1 VQDGDIVTAIVA
13 GEPAGLTA
21 AYDRYASA
29 LHAYCWSLLA
39 EPIDAADAVQ
49 DTFIIAAEKAGGLRD
64 RELLRPWLY
73 ALARNECFRRLR
85 AQGMSAP
92 LEAAGDVAVDL
103 PEPGSGLEREELR
116 ALVVAALA
124 GLSPGD
130 REVIELNLRHV
141 LDGADLADVLGVS
154 RSQTNALVSRARAQF
169 EGSLGALLTARLGRR
184 SCPEL
189 GDILADW
196 DGNLTILLRKR
207 INRHAENC
215 EVCGERKRRELSPA
229 MLLSMLPMV
238 ALPPGLRDEVFR
250 VLADNSP
257 GGIGYRDL
265 VVRRAEPFDRSG
277 FPETI
282 DPPGRMVG
290 LRTLSA
296 ASTAAVIAAALLGVG
311 TVVTLDA
318 LHHKSAPPTISA
330 AAGPTTAAPAP
341 LASGSDRASTPA
353 GTRHHSGSRANG
365 PVTVAQPSP
374 TPSPEPALSQS
385 VPPPQNNQPGPS
397 SSSKPPRPT
406 HTPSSPPPTSPP
418 PSPGTLAASGP
429 VTLTQAAPGGP
440 YTGTFTLT
448 AQGGPVSGFSIID
461 PAPAGDLSISPSSG
475 GTLSAGQ
482 AVTVT
487 VTVASSAGLA
497 FETDLTV
504 DPGALTVVV
513 DYPPAG

>member
-1 VQDGDIVTAIVA
+1 VA
-13 GEPAGLTA
+13 GEPAGLAA
-21 AYDRYASA
+21 AYDRYAPA

-39 EPIDAADAVQ
+39 EPADAADAVQ
-49 DTFIIAAEKAGGLRD
+49 DTFIIAAAKADGLRNP
-64 RELLRPWLY
+64 ELLRPWLY
-73 ALARNECFRRLR
+73 AVARNECFRRLR
-85 AQGMSAP
+85 AQGLSAP
-92 LEAAGDVAVDL
+92 LEAAGELAADL
-103 PEPGSGLEREELR
+103 PEPGSGLEREELH
-116 ALVVAALA
+116 ALVAAALA
-124 GLSPGD
+124 GLNPGD

-154 RSQTNALVSRARAQF
+154 RNQASALVSRARAQF
-169 EGSLGALLTARLGRR
+169 EGSLGALLVARLGRR
-184 SCPEL
+184 SCPGL
-189 GDILADW
+189 GEILADW

-215 EVCGERKRRELSPA
+215 EVCGERRRRELSPA

-238 ALPPGLRDEVFR
+238 ALPLGLRDQVFR
-250 VLADNSP
+250 LLADNSP

-282 DPPGRMVG
+282 EPPGRMVG
-290 LRTLSA
+290 VRTLSA
-296 ASTAAVIAAALLGVG
+296 ASTAAVVAAALLGVG

-318 LHHKSAPPTISA
+318 LHHKSAPPAISA
-330 AAGPTTAAPAP
+330 AAGPTTAPPAP

-353 GTRHHSGSRANG
+353 STRHHSGGKVNG

-374 TPSPEPALSQS
+374 SPTPGPSLSQS
-385 VPPPQNNQPGPS
+385 VPPQNNQPGPT
-397 SSSKPPRPT
+397 SSSKPPKPT

-418 PSPGTLAASGP
+418 PTPGTLVASLGP
-429 VTLTQAAPGGP
+429 VTLTQAASGGP

-448 AQGGPVSGFSIID
+448 AQGGPVSGFSVID

-475 GTLSAGQ
+475 GALSAGQ

-487 VTVASSAGLA
+487 VSVASSAGLA

-504 DPGALTVVV
+504 NPGTLTVAV